1 MTYKDI
7 PGYCD
12 FHDFYKRVFDKLP
25 DGANIAEIGVF
36 LGHSVAY
43 MVSLAKE
50 HGKDI
55 EVFAIDTFEGSEEHK
70 SKGITNFNDAFWY
83 NMTFCR
89 ATPYITRVRADS
101 ISALDDDDVKNTD
114 FDFVFI
120 DAAHDYESVK
130 ADIAAWWPK
139 VKPGGILAG
148 HDYCEAWP
156 GVKQAVDEAFP
167 NRQLTSKSVWF
178 TIKHGQTS

>member
-12 FHDFYKRVFDKLP
+12 FHDFYKWAFDQLP
-25 DGANIAEIGVF
+25 EKGTFVEVGVF
-36 LGHSVAY
+36 MGHSVAY
-43 MVSLAKE
+43 MATLAEKAR
-50 HGKDI
+50 KKI
-55 EVFAIDTFEGSEEHK
+55 NVVAVDTFEGSHEHRL
-70 SKGITNFNDAFWY
+70 KGITGFYDQFMSNILACKFNYIDLIAV
-83 NMTFCR
+83 
-89 ATPYITRVRADS
+89 TPNEAAAIDGPV
-101 ISALDDDDVKNTD
+101 
-114 FDFVFI
+114 DFVYI

-156 GVKQAVDEAFP
+156 GVKKAVDEAFP